1 MFQFTIYKLFKLS
14 YFLFSDLNQ
23 AQFLFTNLKQLIEK
37 QNDGISQLHNKN
49 TKLKMENKMLIDTNV
64 EILGRNEMIEKE
76 FRLRGIK

>member
-37 QNDGISQLHNKN
+37 QNDQISQLHNKN
-49 TKLKMENKMLIDTNV
+49 IELQMENQMLVDTNV
-64 EILGRNEMIEKE
+64 EILGKNEMTEKE
-76 FRLRGIK
+76 FRLRGLK